1 MPLRNTPQRW
11 GWVAQFL
18 HWSIALLIIGLVI
31 VGLTMDDMANSP
43 DKVNVYALHKSTG
56 LTVLVLVVLRL
67 LWRLI
72 DPRPPYEAGMPAWQ
86 RKVSSLTHGLLYVL
100 MLSQPL
106 SGWLFNSASNF
117 PLQWFW
123 LLKVPALAGPDPE
136 LKALARDIHGAGFY
150 LLGALIALHVGAA
163 LKHHFVD
170 RDATLARM
178 LPGVSSPSSA
188 TTHSPSGNSHA

>member
-18 HWSIALLIIGLVI
+18 HWSIALLIIGLVV

-106 SGWLFNSASNF
+106 SGWLYNSASNF

-123 LLKVPALAGPDPE
+123 LFKVPALAGGDPE
-136 LKALARDIHGAGFY
+136 LKALALDLHEAGFY
-150 LLGALIALHVGAA
+150 LLAALLALHVGAA
-163 LKHHFVD
+163 LRHHFVK

-178 LPGVSSPSSA
+178 LPGVSPPARIETRRESS
-188 TTHSPSGNSHA
+188 